1 MMAQY
6 YYELLNRQGEAVE
19 TQIPDETQANTVMN
33 FYAENHPHDGPFSI
47 NKVQIY
53 SVKGL
58 GRDPD
63 LH

>member
-1 MMAQY
+1 MAQY
-6 YYELLNRQGEAVE
+6 YYELLNRQGEPVE
-19 TQIPDETQANTVMN
+19 THIPDAEQARTVAN
-33 FYAENHPHDGPFSI
+33 FYDENKPHNGPYSVK
-47 NKVQIY
+47 KVRIY